1 MFCPKCGASINDD
14 AVICPNCGCA
24 TGKTTQSNGKTL
36 GIVGLILGIFMP
48 LVGWICCGIGLS
60 RAKASNDSSSITI
73 NTVGLILSTVVFVAG
88 IITSIALQGMGLY

>member
-1 MFCPKCGASINDD
+1 MFCPKCGAQINDE

-24 TGKTTQSNGKTL
+24 TGKGVENNGKTL

-60 RAKASNDSSSITI
+60 RAKKAGDSSAITI

-88 IITSIALQGMGLY
+88 IITSIVLQPMIIY